1 MVYSYK
7 TILFISTAVVSS
19 TTYSLFLFPALF
31 NESFDLSL
39 AVALLSGLLLQS
51 GAAYPLSLK
60 TNLVPAA
67 NGLELTFL
75 NKDVLTKAITLFLP
89 GLDLATALLNFSV
102 YFFILDLF
110 VKIFL
115 SSFKSSFWFKP
126 FNFLKANLFL
136 SYTFMTSLDTVLAFT
151 YFFFSLYFLEVHFF
165 FIYSFNLS
173 SDSVIYQFNFLLSSF
188 FFIFLVKTLRSLFE
202 KGFLFSMNFHFNE
215 YLVFNSSKVEEI
227 ALKSTPEATFFEED
241 DLLIL
246 SRFVIRAFFF
256 VFFFFSTFFVWLLRF
271 IIQFVRLLVLFMI
284 HTIFELVIVSSDSV
298 LVNYFLNYLF
308 ALKYFFFIFFFFG
321 SFLYLIIYL
330 NLMFTLQVFIF
341 YFFSEVFQSNFVT
354 DLSSFVA
361 TKVKKI

>member
-7 TILFISTAVVSS
+7 TILFISTAAVSS
-19 TTYSLFLFPALF
+19 TAYSLFLLPTLF
-31 NESFDLSL
+31 SESFDLSL
-39 AVALLSGLLLQS
+39 AAALLGGLLLQPS
-51 GAAYPLSLK
+51 TVSTLAVK
-60 TNLVPAA
+60 TNLVLAT
-67 NGLELTFL
+67 NGLELTLL
-75 NKDVLTKAITLFLP
+75 NKDALTKTITLFLP
-89 GLDLATALLNFSV
+89 GLDFAFLLLNFSV

-115 SSFKSSFWFKP
+115 SSFKSFFWFKQ
-126 FNFLKANLFL
+126 FNFFKTNLFL
-136 SYTFMTSLDTVLAFT
+136 SYTFMTSLDTILAFT

-173 SDSVIYQFNFLLSSF
+173 SDSVVYQFNFLLSSF
-188 FFIFLVKTLRSLFE
+188 FFIFLVKTLRNLFE

-215 YLVFNSSKVEEI
+215 YLVFNSSKVEETS
-227 ALKSTPEATFFEED
+227 LKSTPDTTIFEED
-241 DLLIL
+241 DLLIIG
-246 SRFVIRAFFF
+246 RFIIRAFFF
-256 VFFFFSTFFVWLLRF
+256 VFFFFSTFFVWLFRF

-308 ALKYFFFIFFFFG
+308 ALKYLFFIFFFFG